1 MAVDTKKRILDEARD
16 LFLEEGSQ
24 AVTMRVVADRVGLT
38 AMAIYRHFENR
49 DELFRAVVAKGHALF
64 LQYLQVS
71 LQRPTPG
78 ERLFESGRAYLRFA
92 LENPRDYAVIF
103 MEPMDSA
110 ALGELGSPLWQDAA
124 TFRFL
129 VERIEE
135 CAEAGVVH
143 VPDAEDAA
151 LTVWAQVHGLVSLF
165 LANKLQ
171 MDAQAFEKLYERSL
185 LRLMSAFSA
194 DAPKI
199 LPPVRNG
206 KRKRS

>member
-1 MAVDTKKRILDEARD
+1 MGSDTKSRILEGARD
-16 LFLEEGSQ
+16 LFLEEGAD
-24 AVTMRVVADRVGLT
+24 AVTMRVVAGRVGLT

-64 LQYLQVS
+64 LQYLQCS
-71 LQRPTPG
+71 LSCDTPG
-78 ERLFESGRAYLRFA
+78 ERLLESGRAYLRFA

-103 MEPMDSA
+103 MEPRDPSTS
-110 ALGELGSPLWQDAA
+110 EEPGSPLWQDAA

-135 CAEAGVVH
+135 CTRAGVIH
-143 VPDAEDAA
+143 VDDAEDAA

-171 MDAQAFEKLYERSL
+171 LDAQAFETLYERSL
-185 LRLMSAFSA
+185 NRLMSAFSA
-194 DAPKI
+194 DAPKSR
-199 LPPVRNG
+199 PPVHTG
-206 KRKRS
+206 KRKPS